1 MGRIRGKGCGLL
13 GSIMMWGV
21 AVREGEVGMVGDS
34 IVR

>member
-21 AVREGEVGMVGDS
+21 AVWVGEAGMVGDS